1 MRSRI
6 VSRRD
11 LEFQLFEVLD
21 LESLRKRPRF
31 SQHSRET
38 MLAAIDTALAI
49 AEEKFAPHNRK
60 ADEHEPTFDGQ
71 RVHLIPEV
79 KEALDAYI
87 AAGFLAA
94 GEDFERGGMQ
104 LPATVSRACHAIFAA
119 ANVATTAYVSLT
131 IGNAA
136 LIAAFGSP
144 EQKKR
149 YLAHLL
155 SGRFFGTMALTEPHA
170 GSSLGDILTTATKDT
185 RVATFEPHNRAVLLH
200 RFRQQTVDVVLPSW
214 R

>member
-79 KEALDAYI
+79 KEALEAYI
-87 AAGFLAA
+87 AAGFLSATQN
-94 GEDFERGGMQ
+94 FQNGGFQ
-104 LPATVSRACHAIFAA
+104 LPATGGASCHA
-119 ANVATTAYVSLT
+119 
-131 IGNAA
+131 
-136 LIAAFGSP
+136 
-144 EQKKR
+144 R
-149 YLAHLL
+149 L
-155 SGRFFGTMALTEPHA
+155 SAP
-170 GSSLGDILTTATKDT
+170 
-185 RVATFEPHNRAVLLH
+185 
-200 RFRQQTVDVVLPSW
+200 
-214 R
+214 